1 MFNFNICFKSFVYS
15 KSKNHYYKLVAIMHI
30 LEEGMKIMLTIPPE
44 STAREILNAVHG
56 QKFNTVIPESA
67 AIIAEKVM
75 GVFLAH
81 KTILSGYSPV
91 PDQRNRF
98 HKREEEES
106 IMHRS
111 SRNVVNPNKKI
122 LLLPGR
128 LITATFCSEK
138 KMQINAREFE
148 TICNDLME
156 LGLGVFKNIKLG
168 TSSKASKVF
177 IKKKYSDDMPDK
189 IEFLEKLT
197 EQDITRKEYLDAFNK
212 TNKND
217 HLIDENGNPAKKEN
231 TATGFA
237 SGSTSSSSSSY
248 SNRSTDT
255 EHSFNGFEIDG
266 NSRRQN
272 NSFVNSLGNSV
283 PDQPITFSTPY
294 FN

>member
-1 MFNFNICFKSFVYS
+1 
-15 KSKNHYYKLVAIMHI
+15 
-30 LEEGMKIMLTIPPE
+30 
-44 STAREILNAVHG
+44 
-56 QKFNTVIPESA
+56 
-67 AIIAEKVM
+67 
-75 GVFLAH
+75 
-81 KTILSGYSPV
+81 
-91 PDQRNRF
+91 
-98 HKREEEES
+98 
-106 IMHRS
+106 
-111 SRNVVNPNKKI
+111 
-122 LLLPGR
+122 
-128 LITATFCSEK
+128 
-138 KMQINAREFE
+138 
-148 TICNDLME
+148 ME